1 VESSGKLDYIFIG
14 AGPTSL
20 EAVQVVMSQKN
31 KSDLRLAIIS
41 PDIAGMPKTIQSVKS
56 QEFDPE
62 DNSANAM
69 IKNHLDEF
77 KHYSQAFFWGASCLP
92 SLDHERKAQDYK
104 GFFGEI
110 ASRWQVQ
117 AEKDAMSRIYSLSG
131 EVLGRLTRK
140 EFANKVSQSMKSN
153 EDVII
158 GHSRLAISTEGSD
171 QCSFHGQCF
180 NSCPSQSPWNPQ
192 KLLRR
197 IVLSSPN
204 IILKNAMVNKIE
216 STDGEWRVT
225 CTNGN
230 VFQTKN
236 VVLSAGW
243 ERTLELLS
251 NVPELKKYALEKNLK
266 GTPVTLIPIF
276 LKKRTA
282 RKDFES
288 SFVYHDLIQVLPE
301 KQLFIQIYLPTH
313 EIAKRTL
320 MELPVL
326 GQLQRSSTLRKI
338 YELTFGRHL
347 AIAMV
352 FSKSSEL
359 TMHEKLDSRQMKN
372 LKKALK
378 LSLNPIGGILLNFRK
393 KHLSPKE
400 SFHVGAFSLLR
411 EKGYELMYGRNH
423 VDPLLP
429 GLHVIGPM
437 LLPDVEPGPHTI
449 SAAALSSTYFYRKF
463 KNE

>member
-1 VESSGKLDYIFIG
+1 MDSSCKYDYIFIG

-20 EAVQVVMSQKN
+20 EAIQFVVNQKN
-31 KSDLRLAIIS
+31 KSNLRFAIIS
-41 PDIAGMPKTIQSVKS
+41 PDISGMPKTIQSFKL
-56 QEFDPE
+56 QEFDSE
-62 DNSANAM
+62 DDSANAM
-69 IKNHLDEF
+69 QKNHLDEF
-77 KHYSQAFFWGASCLP
+77 NHYSQAFFWGASCLP
-92 SLDHERKAQDYK
+92 SLDHERKAEDYK
-104 GFFGEI
+104 EFFREI

-117 AEKDAMSRIYSLSG
+117 AEKDAMSKIYSLSG

-140 EFANKVSQSMKSN
+140 EFANKVSQNMKSN
-153 EDVII
+153 EDVLI

-180 NSCPSQSPWNPQ
+180 NLCPSQSPWNPQ
-192 KLLRR
+192 KLLRSITINFPD
-197 IVLSSPN
+197 IV
-204 IILKNAMVNKIE
+204 LKNAMVNKIE
-216 STDGEWRVT
+216 STNGDWRVT
-225 CTNGN
+225 CSNGN
-230 VFQTKN
+230 TFETKN

-251 NVPELKKYALEKNLK
+251 NVPELRKHALEKNLR

-276 LKKRTA
+276 VKKRTT
-282 RKDFES
+282 RKDFER

-301 KQLFIQIYLPTH
+301 EQLFIQIYLPTH

-320 MELPVL
+320 MELPVSRY
-326 GQLQRSSTLRKI
+326 LQRFLSLHKI
-338 YELTFGRHL
+338 YDLTFGRHL

-359 TMHEKLDSRQMKN
+359 TTHEKLDSKQMKS
-372 LKKALK
+372 LRKALK
-378 LSLNPIGGILLNFRK
+378 LSLNPIGGTVVNFRK

-411 EKGYELMYGRNH
+411 EKGYELMYGNDH

-437 LLPDVEPGPHTI
+437 LLPDLEPGPHTI
-449 SAAALSSTYFYRKF
+449 SAAALSSTYFYRYF